1 MSGLEIVCAFKS
13 KTHLLQISF
22 VRKASQHPCSVLQ
35 MGLHGRPTGVSHSFA
50 FQPLSPTPEGVQGS
64 LRVSFKATITVM
76 AVTELPTTNITTA
89 RHGLLAPPTCWFH
102 PHVHRGP
109 TEVLWLHLLLL
120 SSSPGAPKVGKK
132 AWSPHKPQLTHLQ
145 NGTNAAWPAP
155 YHPRVFLALDV
166 AGAVGPCSK
175 SPSESRRR
183 QDSPQQVRGSG
194 ARTALEALH
203 LPKPSQS

>member
-13 KTHLLQISF
+13 KIYLLQVSF
-22 VRKASQHPCSVLQ
+22 VRKASQHPCSVLR

-50 FQPLSPTPEGVQGS
+50 FQPLGPTPEGLQGS
-64 LRVSFKATITVM
+64 LRVSFKATI
-76 AVTELPTTNITTA
+76 AVTAESCRLQTSPRPDMDCWLHPRVLGGPSELV
-89 RHGLLAPPTCWFH
+89 R
-102 PHVHRGP
+102 
-109 TEVLWLHLLLL
+109 LHLLLL

-145 NGTNAAWPAP
+145 NGNNAASPVP

-183 QDSPQQVRGSG
+183 QDSLQQVGGGG
-194 ARTALEALH
+194 ASTALEAPH